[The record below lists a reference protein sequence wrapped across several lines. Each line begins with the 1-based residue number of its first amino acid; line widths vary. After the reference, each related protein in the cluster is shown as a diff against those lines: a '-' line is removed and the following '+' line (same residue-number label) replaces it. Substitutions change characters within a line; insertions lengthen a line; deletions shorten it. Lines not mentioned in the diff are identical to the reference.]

1 MERPVRE
8 QTGRG
13 IISAFNHTIF
23 REEKNMSVLGRPLT
37 KRQKERY
44 NVINKRNL
52 EFLMDRY
59 NKVNRWVIADMIR
72 RSAYHYPD
80 KPALIFQDRTL
91 TYRQLEDEC
100 NRTANALLDLGVE
113 KYDRVAILAHNT
125 IDHVLTWFGCAKIG
139 AIYLAINYLLRGKD
153 ISYCINHSESKVFI
167 VEDALYD
174 LVKDVLDDMPT
185 VKTWIWSRQGAG
197 KPPVS
202 DRFKDFEEWYRK
214 YPATEPDTIL
224 HIEDPCQM
232 TYTSGTESLPKGV
245 IISNQALMAEYMGT
259 IVDGQYDE
267 DDINVNALPIYHC
280 AQRDVFMN
288 PIFWVGGTNVLMAP
302 DIGQILKNIQDY
314 KATMFF
320 APPTVWIGMLR
331 HPDFGKYD
339 LSSLKKCYYGASIMP
354 VEILKEIMERLPG
367 TRIYNYYGQTELAPY
382 HTILKAKDAL
392 KKLGSAGLGGLNM
405 ESRLEDDNFVPIAQP
420 NVPGEICGKGPHALI
435 MYFKDAD
442 KTEEA
447 MKGGWFHSGDIG
459 VMDDDR
465 YITVAD
471 RKKDM
476 IKTGGENVPTREVE
490 EAIYLDRRVQEVAV
504 IGLPDP
510 KWVEA
515 VTAVIVLK
523 PGEKMTEEEVIAH
536 CRKELATF
544 KCPKKVIFLD
554 ALPKT
559 PTGKILKREMR
570 ATYKDM
576 FYGKP

>member
-1 MERPVRE
+1 MAANWAPLTE
-8 QTGRG
+8 
-13 IISAFNHTIF
+13 
-23 REEKNMSVLGRPLT
+23 EEKS
-37 KRQKERY
+37 RY
-44 NVINKRNL
+44 KVINKENL
-52 EFLMDRY
+52 EFLMNRY

-72 RSAYHYPD
+72 RSAYHYPN
-80 KPALIFQDRTL
+80 KPALIYGDKTL
-91 TYRQLEDEC
+91 TYAELEREC
-100 NRTANALLDLGVE
+100 NRTANALTALGVK
-113 KYDRVAILAHNT
+113 KYDRVSILAHNT
-125 IDHVLTWFGCAKIG
+125 IHHVLTWIGCAKIG

-167 VEDALYD
+167 IEDALYD
-174 LVKDVLDDMPT
+174 LVKDVMDDMPT
-185 VKTWIWSRQGAG
+185 VNTFIWSDQVAG
-197 KPPVS
+197 QPPAS
-202 DRFKDFEEWYRK
+202 DRFQNFDAWYGK
-214 YPATEPDTIL
+214 YDDTEPDVIL

-245 IISNQALMAEYMGT
+245 IISNQALMAQYVGT

-288 PIFWVGGTNVLMAP
+288 PVFWVGGTNILMMP
-302 DIGQILKNIQDY
+302 DIGQILKNIAAY

-331 HPDFGKYD
+331 HPEFAKQD
-339 LSSLKKCYYGASIMP
+339 LSSLKKAYYGASIMP
-354 VEILKEIMERLPG
+354 VEILKEMMERLPG
-367 TRIYNYYGQTELAPY
+367 VKIYNYYGQTELAPY

-392 KKLGSAGLGGLNM
+392 SKLGSAGLGGLNM
-405 ESRLEDDNFVPIAQP
+405 ETRLEEDDGTPIAKP
-420 NVPGEICGKGPHALI
+420 GLPGEICGKGAHALI
-435 MYFKDAD
+435 MYFKEPE

-459 VMDDDR
+459 VMDEDR
-465 YITVAD
+465 YITVVD

-490 EAIYLDRRVQEVAV
+490 EAIYLDKRVQEVAV

-510 KWVEA
+510 KWVEL
-515 VTAVIVLK
+515 VTAIVVLK
-523 PGEKMTEEEVIAH
+523 PGETMTADELIAH
-536 CRKELATF
+536 CRKELAAF
-544 KCPKKVIFLD
+544 KCPKKVFFVD

-570 ATYKDM
+570 VSFKD
-576 FYGKP
+576 K

>member
-1 MERPVRE
+1 M
-8 QTGRG
+8 
-13 IISAFNHTIF
+13 SAYFSPLSKEDKTRFNI
-23 REEKNMSVLGRPLT
+23 
-37 KRQKERY
+37 
-44 NVINKRNL
+44 INKENL
-52 EFLMDRY
+52 EFLMNRY

-80 KPALIFQDRTL
+80 KKALIFGDQVL
-91 TYRQLEDEC
+91 TYKELEAAC
-100 NRTANALLDLGVE
+100 NRTANALLGLGVK

-125 IDHVLTWFGCAKIG
+125 IDHVLTWMGCAKIG
-139 AIYLAINYLLRGKD
+139 AIYLAVNYLLRGKD

-167 VEDALYD
+167 IEDALHD
-174 LVKDVLDDMPT
+174 LMKDVIDDMPT
-185 VKTWIWSRQGAG
+185 VKTFIWSRQGAG

-202 DRFKDFEEWYRK
+202 DRYLDFEPWYK
-214 YPATEPDTIL
+214 KGSADEPDAEL
-224 HIEDPCQM
+224 HIEEPCQM

-245 IISNQALMAEYMGT
+245 IISNQALMAEYMGC
-259 IVDGQYDE
+259 IIDGQYDE
-267 DDINVNALPIYHC
+267 DDINLNALPIYHC

-288 PIFWVGGTNVLMAP
+288 PIFWVGGTNILMAP
-302 DIGQILKNIQDY
+302 DIGMILKNIQDY

-331 HPDFGKYD
+331 HPDFTKYN

-354 VEILKEIMERLPG
+354 VEILKEIMEKVPG
-367 TRIYNYYGQTELAPY
+367 AKIYNYYGQTELAPY

-405 ESRLEDDNFVPIAQP
+405 ETRLEDDGGAPVCQP
-420 NVPGEICGKGPHALI
+420 DLPGEICGKGPHALI
-435 MYFKDAD
+435 MYFKEPD
-442 KTEEA
+442 KTDEA

-459 VMDDDR
+459 VMDEDR

-490 EAIYLDRRVQEVAV
+490 EAIYLDKRVQEVAV

-510 KWVEA
+510 KWVEKVA
-515 VTAVIVLK
+515 AVIVPK
-523 PGEKMTEEEVIAH
+523 PGTTITEEEIIAH
-536 CRKELATF
+536 CRKELAGF
-544 KCPKKVIFLD
+544 KVPKKVIIVD
-554 ALPKT
+554 QLPKT

-570 ATYKDM
+570 VMYKD
-576 FYGKP
+576 K

>member
-1 MERPVRE
+1 MSTSWKPLTE
-8 QTGRG
+8 
-13 IISAFNHTIF
+13 
-23 REEKNMSVLGRPLT
+23 EEK
-37 KRQKERY
+37 KRYQ
-44 NVINKRNL
+44 VINEENL
-52 EFLMDRY
+52 AFLMNRY
-59 NKVNRWVIADMIR
+59 NKVNRWVIGDMIR

-80 KPALIFQDRTL
+80 KTALIFKDRTL
-91 TYRQLEDEC
+91 TYAQLEEEC
-100 NRTANALLDLGVE
+100 NRVANGLIDLGVK

-125 IDHVLTWFGCAKIG
+125 LDHVLTWFGCAKIG

-153 ISYCINHSESKVFI
+153 ISYCINHSESKIFI
-167 VEDALYD
+167 VEDALFD

-185 VKTWIWSRQGAG
+185 VKTWMWSRQGAE
-197 KPPVS
+197 KPPVNES
-202 DRFKDFEEWYRK
+202 FADFEPWYRK

-245 IISNQALMAEYMGT
+245 IISNQALMAQYMGA

-288 PIFWVGGTNVLMAP
+288 PVFWVGGTNVLIAP
-302 DIGQILKNIQDY
+302 DMVQILQNIARV

-320 APPTVWIGMLR
+320 APPTVWIGLLR
-331 HPDFGKYD
+331 HPDLGKYD

-354 VEILKEIMERLPG
+354 VEILKEIMEKFPG

-392 KKLGSAGLGGLNM
+392 TKLGSAGMGGLNM
-405 ESRLEDDNFVPIAQP
+405 ETRLEDDQYVPVSQTG
-420 NVPGEICGKGPHALI
+420 VPGEICGKGPHALI
-435 MYFKDAD
+435 MYFKDAE

-447 MKGGWFHSGDIG
+447 MKGGWFHSGDVG
-459 VMDDDR
+459 VLDEDR
-465 YITVAD
+465 YITVVD

-490 EAIYLDRRVQEVAV
+490 EAIYLDKRVQEVAV

-523 PGEKMTEEEVIAH
+523 AGQKMTEEEVVAH
-536 CRKELATF
+536 CRKELAAF
-544 KCPKKVIFLD
+544 KCPKRIIFMD

-559 PTGKILKREMR
+559 PTGKILKRELR
-570 ATYKDM
+570 QSLK
-576 FYGKP
+576 

>member
-1 MERPVRE
+1 
-8 QTGRG
+8 
-13 IISAFNHTIF
+13 
-23 REEKNMSVLGRPLT
+23 MSTSWKPLT
-37 KRQKERY
+37 EGEKKRYQ
-44 NVINKRNL
+44 VINDENL
-52 EFLMDRY
+52 AFLMNRY
-59 NKVNRWVIADMIR
+59 NKVNRWVIGDMIR

-80 KPALIFQDRTL
+80 KPALIFKDRTL
-91 TYRQLEDEC
+91 TYAQLEEEC
-100 NRTANALLDLGVE
+100 NRVANGLIDLGVK

-125 IDHVLTWFGCAKIG
+125 LDHVLTWFGCAKIG

-153 ISYCINHSESKVFI
+153 ISYCINHSESKIFI
-167 VEDALYD
+167 VEDALFD

-185 VKTWIWSRQGAG
+185 VKTWMWSRQGAE
-197 KPPVS
+197 KPPVNES
-202 DRFKDFEEWYRK
+202 FMDFEPWYRK

-245 IISNQALMAEYMGT
+245 IISNQALMAQYMGA

-288 PIFWVGGTNVLMAP
+288 PVFWVGGTNVLIAP
-302 DIGQILKNIQDY
+302 DMVQILQNIARF

-320 APPTVWIGMLR
+320 APPTVWIGLLR
-331 HPDFGKYD
+331 HPDLAKYD
-339 LSSLKKCYYGASIMP
+339 LTSLKKCYYGASIMP
-354 VEILKEIMERLPG
+354 VEILKEIMEKFPG

-392 KKLGSAGLGGLNM
+392 TKLGSAGMGGLNM
-405 ESRLEDDNFVPIAQP
+405 ETRLEDEQYVPIGQTG
-420 NVPGEICGKGPHALI
+420 VPGEICGKGPHALI
-435 MYFKDAD
+435 MYFKEPE

-447 MKGGWFHSGDIG
+447 MKGGWFHSGDVG
-459 VMDDDR
+459 VLDEDR
-465 YITVAD
+465 YITVVD

-490 EAIYLDRRVQEVAV
+490 EAIYLDKRVQEVAV

-523 PGEKMTEEEVIAH
+523 AGQKMTEEDVVAH
-536 CRKELATF
+536 CRKELAAF
-544 KCPKKVIFLD
+544 KCPKRIIFMD

-559 PTGKILKREMR
+559 PTGKILKRELR
-570 ATYKDM
+570 QSLK
-576 FYGKP
+576 